1 MNNASNNIGKR
12 EKVSTTRVAGQ
23 FRGFLCAYVHSYYRI
38 LGFFACC
45 RCNPKSKN
53 KSLTLKEIAYAIFAN
68 FRCLIKHLIPSLTLF
83 LNLLILWYTNYR
95 EQKRRRKKNHDE
107 SICQIFIQ
115 YLTTIHNRYI
125 YISQYQ
131 FDTYLYFVCIND
143 NLLDIANFDICN
155 IHLLFTKY
163 VHIYM

>member
-53 KSLTLKEIAYAIFAN
+53 KSLTLKKIAYA
-68 FRCLIKHLIPSLTLF
+68 T
-83 LNLLILWYTNYR
+83 
-95 EQKRRRKKNHDE
+95 
-107 SICQIFIQ
+107 
-115 YLTTIHNRYI
+115 
-125 YISQYQ
+125 
-131 FDTYLYFVCIND
+131 FDTIVDIISEFTDFVIYK
-143 NLLDIANFDICN
+143 LSR
-155 IHLLFTKY
+155 TKKKKKKKS
-163 VHIYM
+163 

>member
-53 KSLTLKEIAYAIFAN
+53 KSLTLKKIAYAIFAN

-95 EQKRRRKKNHDE
+95 EQKRRRKKIMTNLYARYLYN
-107 SICQIFIQ
+107 ILQQFI
-115 YLTTIHNRYI
+115 TDT
-125 YISQYQ
+125 YISQSQ
-131 FDTYLYFVCIND
+131 FDTYLYFECIND
-143 NLLDIANFDICN
+143 NLLDIANFEICN

>member
-53 KSLTLKEIAYAIFAN
+53 KSLTLKKIAYAIFAN

-95 EQKRRRKKNHDE
+95 EQKRRIKKIMTNLYARYLYN
-107 SICQIFIQ
+107 ILQQFI
-115 YLTTIHNRYI
+115 TDT
-125 YISQYQ
+125 YISQSQ

-143 NLLDIANFDICN
+143 NLLDIANFEICN

>member
-53 KSLTLKEIAYAIFAN
+53 KSLTLKKFAYAIFAN

-95 EQKRRRKKNHDE
+95 EQKRRIKKIMTNLYARYLYN
-107 SICQIFIQ
+107 ILQQFI
-115 YLTTIHNRYI
+115 TDT
-125 YISQYQ
+125 YISQSQ

-143 NLLDIANFDICN
+143 NLLDIANFEICN